1 MTLAWHDRSQYGIA
15 LRDLIKDLQ
24 RTYQHTKDSKL
35 KLKLSHSIAYIIQTQ
50 ASLIRDEKN
59 VEQRLKRLEELQGIK
74 K

>member
-1 MTLAWHDRSQYGIA
+1 MTLPWHDRAQYGIA

-24 RTYQHTKDSKL
+24 RVYQDTTDTKL
-35 KLKLSHSIAYIIQTQ
+35 RLKLSHSIAYIIQTQ

-59 VEQRLKRLEELQGIK
+59 VEKRIARLEELQGIK

>member
-1 MTLAWHDRSQYGIA
+1 MTLPWHDRSQYGIA

-24 RTYQHTKDSKL
+24 RTYQVTKDAKL
-35 KLKLSHSIAYIIQTQ
+35 KLKLAHSISYIIQTQ

-59 VEQRLKRLEELQGIK
+59 VEARIKRLEELQGIK